1 MTELSPSQGSVRL
14 RMVVDYGVPV
24 DPTAATGS
32 GHRTAV
38 KSLDISASEFGVGS
52 EGADLHNQLT
62 RCTEYADVRRIDV
75 TSQALV

>member
-1 MTELSPSQGSVRL
+1 
-14 RMVVDYGVPV
+14 MVVDYGVPV

-52 EGADLHNQLT
+52 EGADHHNQLT
-62 RCTEYADVRRIDV
+62 
-75 TSQALV
+75 